1 VSARAASL
9 EERADALRREFDDS
23 FSGPPSAAEADRVEL
38 LMIRVGPDPH
48 AIRIAEIAG
57 LHADRRVV
65 RVPGPLPELLGVVNL
80 RGAIVPVYDLRLLL
94 GYPAGPPPR
103 WMVVASAAPVGLAFD
118 QLDGHAVGSSET
130 IAAGPECSP
139 GRSHVREVAARA
151 DGTSAMVIDL
161 PSVVHE
167 IRARAGHPRPSKER

>member
-1 VSARAASL
+1 VSGHASSL
-9 EERADALRREFDDS
+9 EGRADALRREFDDA
-23 FSGPPSAAEADRVEL
+23 FSRPPVAAETGRVEL
-38 LMIRVGPDPH
+38 ILIRVASDPH

-94 GYPAGPPPR
+94 GYPAGPPAR

-118 QLDGHAVGSSET
+118 HLDGHAAAASDT
-130 IAAGPECSP
+130 IVAAPDGAGGP
-139 GRSHVREVAARA
+139 HAREVATRG
-151 DGTSAMVIDL
+151 DGTSAVL
-161 PSVVHE
+161 VHVPSVVE
-167 IRARAGHPRPSKER
+167 AIAARAARARPPGER